1 MAKIANNY
9 VSKPNAWIVNST
21 DKGRKS
27 IKNGKVYL
35 QDSEEFQ
42 IELFNPLSECVLA
55 DIKLN
60 GQPIS
65 KTGLVLKPGQRF
77 YLDCFIDD
85 NKKFIFSTYE
95 VEQTLESLTAINNN
109 GKLEVFFYKESVV
122 SVRNWRDRF
131 NTVII
136 ERYYPSYPTYPYWTT
151 TPYYGTNTGNI
162 GTGIGTTTIG
172 TTTNSFNT
180 YGSNVNLTGS
190 ATTTGSY
197 TLGNNA
203 MAQLNSTSN
212 LPIAGSLETG
222 RVERGETSKQKFKE
236 IDMEFDNYHISSVV
250 LEMLP
255 ESRKPVEV
263 KDVKVKNVKVNIELP
278 KGDWSKKQIE
288 EAKEVVQNFLWKENS
303 DDTQKGMFKNIELIK
318 KLSDLHSAGILTDE
332 EFSEKKKEL
341 LSKI

>member
-35 QDSEEFQ
+35 KDSEEFQ
-42 IELFNPLSECVLA
+42 IELFNPLSECILA

-109 GKLEVFFYKESVV
+109 GRLEVFFYKESVV
-122 SVRNWRDRF
+122 SVINWRDRF

-151 TPYYGTNTGNI
+151 TPYYGTGTSNI
-162 GTGIGTTTIG
+162 YGGTTTNIIGTTT
-172 TTTNSFNT
+172 TNI
-180 YGSNVNLTGS
+180 TGS
-190 ATTTGSY
+190 F
-197 TLGNNA
+197 TLNENS
-203 MAQLNSTSN
+203 MNQLNSTSN
-212 LPIAGSLETG
+212 IPIGGSLETG
-222 RVERGETSKQKFKE
+222 RVERGSNSKQKFKE
-236 IDMEFDNYHISSVV
+236 IDMEFDKYHISSVV

-255 ESRKPVEV
+255 ESRKPVEL
-263 KDVKVKNVKVNIELP
+263 KNVKT
-278 KGDWSKKQIE
+278 KQSQLLSSD
-288 EAKEVVQNFLWKENS
+288 EV
-303 DDTQKGMFKNIELIK
+303 IELIK
-318 KLSDLHSAGILTDE
+318 KLGELHSAGILTDD

-341 LSKI
+341 LSKL

>member
-1 MAKIANNY
+1 MAKIANDTT
-9 VSKPNAWIVNST
+9 KPGAWVVNSK
-21 DKGRKS
+21 DRGRKS

-35 QDSEEFQ
+35 TDSEEFQ
-42 IELFNPLSECVLA
+42 IELFNPLTECVLA

-95 VEQTLESLTAINNN
+95 VEQTLESLSAINNN

-151 TPYYGTNTGNI
+151 TPYYGTGTNI
-162 GTGIGTTTIG
+162 GTV
-172 TTTNSFNT
+172 TTNT
-180 YGSNVNLTGS
+180 TLTS
-190 ATTTGSY
+190 TNTGSY
-197 TLGNNA
+197 TLNGNTISTNTGSYTLNGNT
-203 MAQLNSTSN
+203 MAQLNNSSSI
-212 LPIAGSLETG
+212 PIAGSLQNQIETG
-222 RVERGETSKQKFKE
+222 RVERGEKSNQKFTE
-236 IDMEFDNYHISSVV
+236 VDMDFDKYHISSVV
-250 LEMLP
+250 IELLP
-255 ESRKPVEV
+255 ESRKPETAS
-263 KDVKVKNVKVNIELP
+263 ELSKKL
-278 KGDWSKKQIE
+278 KGDSLKKKI
-288 EAKEVVQNFLWKENS
+288 NDNDS
-303 DDTQKGMFKNIELIK
+303 DTIIDLIK
-318 KLSDLHSAGILTDE
+318 KLGELHKAGVLTDD

>member
-35 QDSEEFQ
+35 KDSEEFQ

-95 VEQTLESLTAINNN
+95 VEQTLESLNAINNN

-162 GTGIGTTTIG
+162 GTGIGTTT
-172 TTTNSFNT
+172 NSFNT

-190 ATTTGSY
+190 TTTTGSY
-197 TLGNNA
+197 NLGSNT

-212 LPIAGSLETG
+212 IPIAGSLETG
-222 RVERGETSKQKFKE
+222 RIERGETSKQKFKE
-236 IDMEFDNYHISSVV
+236 VDMDFDNYHISSVL

-255 ESRKPVEV
+255 ESRKPVEL
-263 KDVKVKNVKVNIELP
+263 KM
-278 KGDWSKKQIE
+278 KKKSEISSDTLKRE
-288 EAKEVVQNFLWKENS
+288 DTEV
-303 DDTQKGMFKNIELIK
+303 IELIK

>member
-35 QDSEEFQ
+35 KDSEEFQ
-42 IELFNPLSECVLA
+42 IELFNPLSECVLV

-60 GQPIS
+60 GQLIS

-95 VEQTLESLTAINNN
+95 VEQTLESLNAINNN
-109 GKLEVFFYKESVV
+109 GRLEVFFYKESVV
-122 SVRNWRDRF
+122 SVRNWRDRL
-131 NTVII
+131 I

-162 GTGIGTTTIG
+162 GTGIGTTT
-172 TTTNSFNT
+172 NSFNT

-190 ATTTGSY
+190 TTTTGSY
-197 TLGNNA
+197 NLGSNT

-212 LPIAGSLETG
+212 IPIAGSLETG
-222 RVERGETSKQKFKE
+222 RIERGETSKQKFKE
-236 IDMEFDNYHISSVV
+236 VDMDFDNYHISSVL

-255 ESRKPVEV
+255 ESRKPVEL
-263 KDVKVKNVKVNIELP
+263 KM
-278 KGDWSKKQIE
+278 KKKSEISSDTLKRE
-288 EAKEVVQNFLWKENS
+288 DTEV
-303 DDTQKGMFKNIELIK
+303 IELIK

>member
-1 MAKIANNY
+1 MARIANNH
-9 VSKPNAWIVNST
+9 VSNPGAWITNAT
-21 DKGRKS
+21 DRGRKS

-35 QDSEEFQ
+35 KDSEEFQ
-42 IELFNPLSECVLA
+42 IELFNPLTECVLA

-60 GQPIS
+60 GQTIS

-85 NKKFIFSTYE
+85 SKKFIFSTYE
-95 VEQTLESLTAINNN
+95 VEQTLESLNAINNN
-109 GKLEVFFYKESVV
+109 GRLEVFFYKESVV
-122 SVRNWRDRF
+122 SVINWRDRF

-162 GTGIGTTTIG
+162 GTGIGTTS
-172 TTTNSFNT
+172 TNSFNT
-180 YGSNVNLTGS
+180 YGSNVTLTGS
-190 ATTTGSY
+190 ATTGSY
-197 TLGNNA
+197 NLGSNT
-203 MAQLNSTSN
+203 LNSTSN

-236 IDMEFDNYHISSVV
+236 IDMEFNNYHISSVV

-303 DDTQKGMFKNIELIK
+303 DDTQKDMFKNIELIK
-318 KLSDLHSAGILTDE
+318 KLSDLHSAGILTDD

>member
-1 MAKIANNY
+1 MSKIANNY

-35 QDSEEFQ
+35 KDSEEFQ

-95 VEQTLESLTAINNN
+95 VEQTLESLNAINNN

-151 TPYYGTNTGNI
+151 TPYYGTSTNI
-162 GTGIGTTTIG
+162 GTGGIGTTTIG
-172 TTTNSFNT
+172 TTNNSFNT

-197 TLGNNA
+197 TLGSNV
-203 MAQLNSTSN
+203 MAQLNSTSI
-212 LPIAGSLETG
+212 PIAGSLETG
-222 RVERGETSKQKFKE
+222 RVERGENSKQKFKE

-255 ESRKPVEV
+255 ESRKPVEL
-263 KDVKVKNVKVNIELP
+263 KM
-278 KGDWSKKQIE
+278 KKKSEISSDTLKRE
-288 EAKEVVQNFLWKENS
+288 DSEV
-303 DDTQKGMFKNIELIK
+303 IELIK
-318 KLSDLHSAGILTDE
+318 KLSDLHSVGILTDE

>member
-9 VSKPNAWIVNST
+9 VSKPNAWVVNST
-21 DKGRKS
+21 DRGRKS

-35 QDSEEFQ
+35 KDSEEFQ
-42 IELFNPLSECVLA
+42 IELFNPLTECVLA

-95 VEQTLESLTAINNN
+95 VEQTLESLSAINNN

-131 NTVII
+131 NTVIV

-151 TPYYGTNTGNI
+151 TPYYGTGTNI
-162 GTGIGTTTIG
+162 GTV
-172 TTTNSFNT
+172 TTNT
-180 YGSNVNLTGS
+180 TLTG
-190 ATTTGSY
+190 TTTGSY
-197 TLGNNA
+197 TLNGNS
-203 MAQLNSTSN
+203 MAQLNNSSSI
-212 LPIAGSLETG
+212 PIAGSLQNQIETG
-222 RVERGETSKQKFKE
+222 RVERGEKSNQKFKE

-250 LEMLP
+250 LELLP
-255 ESRKPVEV
+255 ESRKPETAS
-263 KDVKVKNVKVNIELP
+263 ELAKKL
-278 KGDWSKKQIE
+278 KGDTTKKKKKGTSGKWPHQY
-288 EAKEVVQNFLWKENS
+288 EN
-303 DDTQKGMFKNIELIK
+303 DNDEILDLIK
-318 KLSDLHSAGILTDE
+318 KLSDLHSAGILTDD

-341 LSKI
+341 LSKIC

>member
-1 MAKIANNY
+1 MAKIANNR
-9 VSKPNAWIVNST
+9 VSNPGAWITNST

-35 QDSEEFQ
+35 KDSEEFQ
-42 IELFNPLSECVLA
+42 IELFNPLTECVLA
-55 DIKLN
+55 EIKLN

-95 VEQTLESLTAINNN
+95 VEQTLESLSAINNN

-131 NTVII
+131 NTVIV

-151 TPYYGTNTGNI
+151 TPYYGTGTNI
-162 GTGIGTTTIG
+162 GTGIGTTTVG
-172 TTTNSFNT
+172 TNTNTFNT
-180 YGSNVNLTGS
+180 YGSNT
-190 ATTTGSY
+190 TTTGSY
-197 TLGNNA
+197 TLSGNT
-203 MAQLNSTSN
+203 MAQLNNTSN
-212 LPIAGSLETG
+212 IPIAGSFETG
-222 RVERGETSKQKFKE
+222 RVERGEKSNQKFNE
-236 IDMEFDNYHISSVV
+236 IDMEFDNYYISSTI
-250 LEMLP
+250 LELLP
-255 ESRKPVEV
+255 ESRKPETAS
-263 KDVKVKNVKVNIELP
+263 ELAKKL
-278 KGDWSKKQIE
+278 KGDSSKK
-288 EAKEVVQNFLWKENS
+288 KTNDNDS
-303 DDTQKGMFKNIELIK
+303 DTIIDLIK
-318 KLSDLHSAGILTDE
+318 KLGELHSAGILTDD

>member
-95 VEQTLESLTAINNN
+95 VEQTLESLNAINNN
-109 GKLEVFFYKESVV
+109 GRLEVFFYKESVV

-162 GTGIGTTTIG
+162 GTGIGTN
-172 TTTNSFNT
+172 TNSFNT
-180 YGSNVNLTGS
+180 YGSNVTLTGS
-190 ATTTGSY
+190 TTTTGSY
-197 TLGNNA
+197 NLGSNT
-203 MAQLNSTSN
+203 MDQLNSTSN
-212 LPIAGSLETG
+212 IPIAGSLETG
-222 RVERGETSKQKFKE
+222 RIERGETSKQKFKE
-236 IDMEFDNYHISSVV
+236 VDMDFDNYHISSVV

-255 ESRKPVEV
+255 ESRKPVEL
-263 KDVKVKNVKVNIELP
+263 KM
-278 KGDWSKKQIE
+278 KKKSEIYSDTLKRE
-288 EAKEVVQNFLWKENS
+288 GSEV
-303 DDTQKGMFKNIELIK
+303 IELIK

>member
-1 MAKIANNY
+1 MAKIANDTT
-9 VSKPNAWIVNST
+9 KPGAWVVNSK
-21 DKGRKS
+21 DRGRKS

-35 QDSEEFQ
+35 TDSEEFQ
-42 IELFNPLSECVLA
+42 IELFNPLTECVLA

-95 VEQTLESLTAINNN
+95 VEQTLESLSAINNN

-151 TPYYGTNTGNI
+151 TPYCGTGTNI
-162 GTGIGTTTIG
+162 GTV
-172 TTTNSFNT
+172 TTTNT
-180 YGSNVNLTGS
+180 TLTS
-190 ATTTGSY
+190 TNTGSY
-197 TLGNNA
+197 TLNGNT
-203 MAQLNSTSN
+203 MAQLNNSSSI
-212 LPIAGSLETG
+212 PIAGSLQNQIETG
-222 RVERGETSKQKFKE
+222 RVERGDKSNQKFTE
-236 IDMEFDNYHISSVV
+236 IDMDFDKYHISSVV
-250 LEMLP
+250 IELLP
-255 ESRKPVEV
+255 ESRKPETAS
-263 KDVKVKNVKVNIELP
+263 ELAKKL
-278 KGDWSKKQIE
+278 KGDSLKKKI
-288 EAKEVVQNFLWKENS
+288 NDNDS
-303 DDTQKGMFKNIELIK
+303 DTIIDLIK
-318 KLSDLHSAGILTDE
+318 KLGELHSAGVLTDD

>member
-35 QDSEEFQ
+35 KDSEEFQ

-95 VEQTLESLTAINNN
+95 VEQTLESLNAINNN

-162 GTGIGTTTIG
+162 GTGIGTTKIG

-180 YGSNVNLTGS
+180 YGSNVTLTGS

-197 TLGNNA
+197 NLGSNT

-212 LPIAGSLETG
+212 IPIAGSLETG
-222 RVERGETSKQKFKE
+222 RVERGENSKQKFKE

-255 ESRKPVEV
+255 ESRKPVE
-263 KDVKVKNVKVNIELP
+263 L
-278 KGDWSKKQIE
+278 KKKKKSGISLSDIL
-288 EAKEVVQNFLWKENS
+288 KRDDSEV
-303 DDTQKGMFKNIELIK
+303 IELIK

>member
-1 MAKIANNY
+1 MAKITNNY

-35 QDSEEFQ
+35 KDSEEFQ

-65 KTGLVLKPGQRF
+65 KTGLVIKPGQRF

-95 VEQTLESLTAINNN
+95 VEQTLESLNAINNN

-136 ERYYPSYPTYPYWTT
+136 ERYYPSYTTYPYWTT
-151 TPYYGTNTGNI
+151 TPYYGTSTNI
-162 GTGIGTTTIG
+162 GNSGIGTNTIG

-190 ATTTGSY
+190 TTTTGSY
-197 TLGNNA
+197 TLGNNV

-212 LPIAGSLETG
+212 IPIAGSLETG
-222 RVERGETSKQKFKE
+222 RVERGENSKQKFKE

-255 ESRKPVEV
+255 ESRKPVEL
-263 KDVKVKNVKVNIELP
+263 KM
-278 KGDWSKKQIE
+278 KKKSEISSDTLKRE
-288 EAKEVVQNFLWKENS
+288 DTEV
-303 DDTQKGMFKNIELIK
+303 IELIK

>member
-35 QDSEEFQ
+35 KDSEEFQ

-109 GKLEVFFYKESVV
+109 GKLEVYFYKESVV
-122 SVRNWRDRF
+122 SINNWKDRF

-151 TPYYGTNTGNI
+151 TPYYGTGTSNI
-162 GTGIGTTTIG
+162 YGGTTTNIIGTTT
-172 TTTNSFNT
+172 TN
-180 YGSNVNLTGS
+180 
-190 ATTTGSY
+190 TTGSF
-197 TLGNNA
+197 TLNENS
-203 MAQLNSTSN
+203 MNQLNSTSN
-212 LPIAGSLETG
+212 IPIGGSLETG
-222 RVERGETSKQKFKE
+222 RVERGSNSKQKFKE
-236 IDMEFDNYHISSVV
+236 IDMEFDKYHISSVV

-255 ESRKPVEV
+255 ESRKPVEL
-263 KDVKVKNVKVNIELP
+263 KNVKT
-278 KGDWSKKQIE
+278 KQSQLLSSD
-288 EAKEVVQNFLWKENS
+288 EV
-303 DDTQKGMFKNIELIK
+303 IELIK
-318 KLSDLHSAGILTDE
+318 KLGELHSVGILTDD

-341 LSKI
+341 LSKL

>member
-95 VEQTLESLTAINNN
+95 VEQTLESLNAINNN
-109 GKLEVFFYKESVV
+109 GRLEVFFYKESVV

-197 TLGNNA
+197 NLGSNT

-255 ESRKPVEV
+255 ESRKPVEL
-263 KDVKVKNVKVNIELP
+263 KM
-278 KGDWSKKQIE
+278 KKKSEISSDTLKRE
-288 EAKEVVQNFLWKENS
+288 GSEV
-303 DDTQKGMFKNIELIK
+303 IELIK

>member
-35 QDSEEFQ
+35 KDSEEFQ

-60 GQPIS
+60 CQPIS

-95 VEQTLESLTAINNN
+95 VEQTLESLSAINNN

-151 TPYYGTNTGNI
+151 TPYYGTGTSI
-162 GTGIGTTTIG
+162 GTGGIGTTTIG
-172 TTTNSFNT
+172 TNTNTFNT
-180 YGSNVNLTGS
+180 YGSNTTLTG
-190 ATTTGSY
+190 TTTGSY
-197 TLGNNA
+197 TLNGNT
-203 MAQLNSTSN
+203 MAQLNNTSSI
-212 LPIAGSLETG
+212 PIAGSLETG
-222 RVERGETSKQKFKE
+222 RVERGDKSNQKFKE

-255 ESRKPVEV
+255 ESRKP
-263 KDVKVKNVKVNIELP
+263 I
-278 KGDWSKKQIE
+278 
-288 EAKEVVQNFLWKENS
+288 EAKNIKTKQSQLLSSNEVV
-303 DDTQKGMFKNIELIK
+303 ELIK
-318 KLSDLHSAGILTDE
+318 KLSDLHSTGILTDE

>member
-1 MAKIANNY
+1 MAKIAN
-9 VSKPNAWIVNST
+9 STTKPGAWVVNSK
-21 DKGRKS
+21 DRGRKS
-27 IKNGKVYL
+27 IKGGKVYL
-35 QDSEEFQ
+35 TDSEEFE
-42 IELFNPLSECVLA
+42 IELFNPLTECILA

-60 GQPIS
+60 GQSIS

-95 VEQTLESLTAINNN
+95 VDGTLESLTAINNN
-109 GKLEVFFYKESVV
+109 GKLEVYFYKESVV
-122 SVRNWRDRF
+122 SINNWRDRF

-162 GTGIGTTTIG
+162 GTGIGTTT
-172 TTTNSFNT
+172 NSFNT

-212 LPIAGSLETG
+212 TSNAGSLETG

-236 IDMEFDNYHISSVV
+236 IDMEFDKYHISSVV

-255 ESRKPVEV
+255 ESRKPVEL
-263 KDVKVKNVKVNIELP
+263 KNVKT
-278 KGDWSKKQIE
+278 KQSQLLSSD
-288 EAKEVVQNFLWKENS
+288 EV
-303 DDTQKGMFKNIELIK
+303 IELIK
-318 KLSDLHSAGILTDE
+318 KLGELHSAGILTDD